1 MTRVELLNR
10 AQELTCK
17 VREAEYGSPENSF
30 SQIAEFWNAYIE
42 QIIFPLEAQDVAA
55 MMILLKV
62 ARQITG
68 NGKLDNWVDIAG
80 YAACAAEFENGNQTN
95 REANIMEVERQ

>member
-1 MTRVELLNR
+1 MTRSEILSR
-10 AQELTCK
+10 AAELTCK
-17 VREAEYGSPENSF
+17 EREAEYGSPENSF
-30 SQIAEFWNAYIE
+30 KLIAKFWTEYLAWEID
-42 QIIFPLEAQDVAA
+42 AQDVAA

-80 YAACAAEFENGNQTN
+80 YAACGGE
-95 REANIMEVERQ
+95 MEEEME